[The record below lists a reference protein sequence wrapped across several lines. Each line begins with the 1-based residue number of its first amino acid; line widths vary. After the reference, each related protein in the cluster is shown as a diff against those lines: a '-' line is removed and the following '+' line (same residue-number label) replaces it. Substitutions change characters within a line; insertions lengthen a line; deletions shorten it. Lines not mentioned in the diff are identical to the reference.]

1 MYNEA
6 FEVNDDLFKAGADLK
21 NLGSVTLS
29 FRDTMEPDQQ
39 KQNISVLHYSDID
52 LLEHLVTACSS
63 TIVSLKLRG
72 PLTTNTTFYILYS
85 VYTTVI

>member
-1 MYNEA
+1 MTFLKPEPT
-6 FEVNDDLFKAGADLK
+6 LK
-21 NLGSVTLS
+21 NPGSVTLS